1 MSAPVLRRRRH
12 RGGDHRFLPA
22 LAGIVDQATSDAPGA
37 VLVRVEG
44 PIEPEVQLGLQPLDE
59 GVHPFAELAGQQAPE
74 EWTVFGLRVT
84 GRSHRLDEPMAPPR
98 RTSTVFLVDRRGRE
112 ASLIRHG
119 DELIDAPG
127 RASGTIPDLCRRVLQ
142 LPTDPPPRTT
152 APLWAAIWL
161 DRIVDRWA
169 QRDRRP
175 DLSSFAQLAILHPA
189 VHEPSP
195 PDLLAVAEPASL
207 ARVAR
212 PHADAT
218 TWGQLRRAPEP
229 VPLPDG
235 PLDPNIARWMDDGFF
250 ARWTLGAFPPLSAT
264 TLTVRDQLGPELG
277 RQLLE
282 AMVLLLDR

>member
-1 MSAPVLRRRRH
+1 MSAPALRRRRH
-12 RGGDHRFLPA
+12 RGPDHRFLPA
-22 LAGIVDQATSDAPGA
+22 LAGIVDQATADAPGP

-44 PIEPEVQLGLQPLDE
+44 PIGPDVQLGLQPLDA
-59 GVHPFAELAGQQAPE
+59 GVHPFAELAGQVAPE
-74 EWTVFGLRVT
+74 AWSVFGLRVA
-84 GRSHRLDEPMAPPR
+84 GRSRRLDRPAAPSR

-119 DELIDAPG
+119 DEVTDSPG

-142 LPTDPPPRTT
+142 LPTDPAPCST
-152 APLWAAIWL
+152 APLWAALWL

-169 QRDRRP
+169 QPHRRA

-195 PDLLAVAEPASL
+195 PDVLAVASPTAL

-212 PHADAT
+212 PHAAANPWDE
-218 TWGQLRRAPEP
+218 LRRSPEP

-235 PLDPNIARWMDDGFF
+235 PLEPRIATWMDDGFF
-250 ARWTLGAFPPLSAT
+250 ARWTLEAFPPLSAT
-264 TLTVRDQLGPELG
+264 TLIVRDQLGPDLG

-282 AMVLLLDR
+282 AMVLLLDP